1 MRAIYALVILSVLVF
16 SGIAAIVL
24 MLYNLG
30 FIGN

>member
-1 MRAIYALVILSVLVF
+1 MRAVYAIVVLSILIL